1 MRDSIIVDMKYAD
14 LDIINGQY
22 GVERHHCLGGPNR
35 KKADED
41 GLWVPLTPE
50 HHRTGKTSAHQS
62 TEVQKLL
69 QIIAQLSYELN
80 EVSQGLTVDEARKKF
95 FDRYRK
101 FYIRKGSDK
110 SGRETYIGIY
120 VCRRRSGKNRQS
132 VGKDF

>member
-14 LDIINGQY
+14 FDIINGQY

-50 HHRTGKTSAHQS
+50 HHRTGKISAHQS

-80 EVSQGLTVDEARKKF
+80 EASQGLTVDEARKKF

-101 FYIRKGSDK
+101 FYI
-110 SGRETYIGIY
+110 
-120 VCRRRSGKNRQS
+120 
-132 VGKDF
+132 

>member
-50 HHRTGKTSAHQS
+50 HHRTGKISAHQS

-69 QIIAQLSYELN
+69 QI
-80 EVSQGLTVDEARKKF
+80 
-95 FDRYRK
+95 
-101 FYIRKGSDK
+101 
-110 SGRETYIGIY
+110 
-120 VCRRRSGKNRQS
+120 
-132 VGKDF
+132 

>member
-50 HHRTGKTSAHQS
+50 HHRTGKISAHQS
-62 TEVQKLL
+62 TEVQKWIENIVEQCRKYNIPVFMKPSLTD
-69 QIIAQLSYELN
+69 IWGEELIQ
-80 EVSQGLTVDEARKKF
+80 EFPKALIHA
-95 FDRYRK
+95 
-101 FYIRKGSDK
+101 
-110 SGRETYIGIY
+110 
-120 VCRRRSGKNRQS
+120 
-132 VGKDF
+132 

>member
-1 MRDSIIVDMKYAD
+1 MAYINGYAYGRDLMRDSIIVDMKYAD

-50 HHRTGKTSAHQS
+50 HHRTGKISAHQS
-62 TEVQKLL
+62 T
-69 QIIAQLSYELN
+69 

-101 FYIRKGSDK
+101 FYI
-110 SGRETYIGIY
+110 
-120 VCRRRSGKNRQS
+120 
-132 VGKDF
+132 

>member
-14 LDIINGQY
+14 LEIINGQY

-50 HHRTGKTSAHQS
+50 HHRTGKISAHQS

-80 EVSQGLTVDEARKKF
+80 EVSQGLTVVEARKKF

-101 FYIRKGSDK
+101 FYI
-110 SGRETYIGIY
+110 
-120 VCRRRSGKNRQS
+120 
-132 VGKDF
+132 

>member
-50 HHRTGKTSAHQS
+50 HHRTGKISAHQS

-80 EVSQGLTVDEARKKF
+80 EVSQGLTVDEARQKF

-101 FYIRKGSDK
+101 FYI
-110 SGRETYIGIY
+110 
-120 VCRRRSGKNRQS
+120 
-132 VGKDF
+132 

>member
-14 LDIINGQY
+14 FDIINGQY

-50 HHRTGKTSAHQS
+50 HHRTGKISAHQS

-80 EVSQGLTVDEARKKF
+80 EVSQGLTVDEARKKLPKIGAAHSN
-95 FDRYRK
+95 RRK
-101 FYIRKGSDK
+101 I
-110 SGRETYIGIY
+110 
-120 VCRRRSGKNRQS
+120 C
-132 VGKDF
+132 

>member
-14 LDIINGQY
+14 FDIINGQY

-50 HHRTGKTSAHQS
+50 HHRTGKISAHQS

-80 EVSQGLTVDEARKKF
+80 EVSQVF
-95 FDRYRK
+95 
-101 FYIRKGSDK
+101 K
-110 SGRETYIGIY
+110 SGSCSCESKPELRK
-120 VCRRRSGKNRQS
+120 CRGLS
-132 VGKDF
+132 VW

>member
-50 HHRTGKTSAHQS
+50 HHRTGKISAHQS

-80 EVSQGLTVDEARKKF
+80 EVSLGLTVDEARKKF

-101 FYIRKGSDK
+101 FYI
-110 SGRETYIGIY
+110 
-120 VCRRRSGKNRQS
+120 
-132 VGKDF
+132 

>member
-50 HHRTGKTSAHQS
+50 HHRMGKISAHQS
-62 TEVQKLL
+62 AEVQKLL

-80 EVSQGLTVDEARKKF
+80 EVSQGLTVDESRKKF

-101 FYIRKGSDK
+101 FYI
-110 SGRETYIGIY
+110 
-120 VCRRRSGKNRQS
+120 
-132 VGKDF
+132 

>member
-50 HHRTGKTSAHQS
+50 HHRMGKISAHQS

-69 QIIAQLSYELN
+69 QIIA
-80 EVSQGLTVDEARKKF
+80 QGLTVDEARKKF

-101 FYIRKGSDK
+101 FYI
-110 SGRETYIGIY
+110 
-120 VCRRRSGKNRQS
+120 
-132 VGKDF
+132 

>member
-1 MRDSIIVDMKYAD
+1 MGLRGITVSEVPT
-14 LDIINGQY
+14 
-22 GVERHHCLGGPNR
+22 E

-50 HHRTGKTSAHQS
+50 HHRTGKISAHQS

-101 FYIRKGSDK
+101 FYI
-110 SGRETYIGIY
+110 
-120 VCRRRSGKNRQS
+120 
-132 VGKDF
+132 

>member
-1 MRDSIIVDMKYAD
+1 MNSERVTPKNAAKELQMDVITLRELMKREKLPIGY
-14 LDIINGQY
+14 
-22 GVERHHCLGGPNR
+22 
-35 KKADED
+35 

-50 HHRTGKTSAHQS
+50 HHRTGKISAHQS

-101 FYIRKGSDK
+101 FYI
-110 SGRETYIGIY
+110 
-120 VCRRRSGKNRQS
+120 
-132 VGKDF
+132 

>member
-50 HHRTGKTSAHQS
+50 HHRTGKISAHQS

-80 EVSQGLTVDEARKKF
+80 EVCPHILDL
-95 FDRYRK
+95 
-101 FYIRKGSDK
+101 
-110 SGRETYIGIY
+110 
-120 VCRRRSGKNRQS
+120 
-132 VGKDF
+132 